1 MSGINSSAVDP
12 GCRASS
18 SYATGGRNGGK
29 SCSIAFIASPS
40 GRVTMQA
47 PGVLQ
52 KSHAISK
59 TVSGVLLGSGRDRTL
74 DYWALYVQNG
84 P

>member
-1 MSGINSSAVDP
+1 
-12 GCRASS
+12 
-18 SYATGGRNGGK
+18 
-29 SCSIAFIASPS
+29 
-40 GRVTMQA
+40 MQA

-59 TVSGVLLGSGRDRTL
+59 TVPGVLLGSGRDRTL
-74 DYWALYVQNG
+74 DCWAPYVQNC